1 LRIPEETI
9 AEIRERADL
18 VTIIGDYVRLKK
30 SGSNFT
36 GLCPF
41 HNERSPSF
49 NVNPARRMYKCF
61 GCGASGDVFRF
72 VMQLEGR
79 PFPEVARELAER
91 TGVELPVL
99 DEAEERAYQQR
110 RAESERLVAIMD
122 DATGFF
128 MAQLSQ
134 HPHGHMAQA
143 AIDGRGVT
151 PKSAEHF
158 RLGYAPS
165 GWSGLAEY
173 LQYRG
178 HDPRA
183 VESLGLIG
191 KRRSE
196 GYYDRF
202 RHRLM
207 FPITDVHG
215 RVIAF
220 SGRELPPPPDA
231 PADDRPSAK
240 YINSPEGPLYTKGEV
255 LYGLFEGR
263 VETRRQGW
271 LIICEGN
278 FDLVA
283 LHQAGF
289 ANSVA
294 PMGTAFTEAHAKLV
308 RRYAERAVLLFDGD
322 AAGKKAARTVGELL
336 LDQGVAAQVVTLPK
350 GQDPDTFLRN
360 SGAPDTTPDEARALA
375 ARALDERIKAA
386 PSLIQYLV
394 EDAAAEGGGDPSRS
408 ATAIGDLGP
417 ILLKIKNPVEAQM
430 WEEKIAQRFGRTD
443 VDKVRRQLHEG
454 VRASRQE
461 RRVREEQPS
470 GPAPQARVRPPDL
483 PAIETQLMTA
493 LLDHPQL
500 FVSDDST
507 NFGELLTS
515 PDLRAIFQAS
525 SAMFESLGSLDG
537 PALLAELL
545 GNPAL
550 GWLEDRLARQTMDE
564 SAARQTLGGGVRQ
577 LALRNIEAE
586 LPKVQRRILE
596 ARRTGD
602 EALAAELTEELVA
615 LSRGAHKLKQ
625 QSGSTIKG

>member
-1 LRIPEETI
+1 MRIPEETI

-18 VTIIGDYVRLKK
+18 VTIIGGYVRLKK

-61 GCGASGDVFRF
+61 GCGAAGDVFRF

-99 DEAEERAYQQR
+99 DQAEERAYQQR
-110 RAESERLVAIMD
+110 RAEGERLSAIMD

-128 MAQLSQ
+128 MDQVGA
-134 HPHGHMAQA
+134 HPLGSMARE
-143 AIDGRGVT
+143 AIEARGVT
-151 PKSAEHF
+151 TATATHF
-158 RLGYAPS
+158 RLGYAPH
-165 GWSGLAEY
+165 GRSGLADH
-173 LQYRG
+173 LHKRG
-178 HDPRA
+178 HDMRA
-183 VESLGLIG
+183 VEALGLVG
-191 KRRSE
+191 RRRSGD

-207 FPITDVHG
+207 FPITNVHG

-220 SGRELPPPPDA
+220 SGRELPPPPGA
-231 PADDRPSAK
+231 EPDDRPGAK

-263 VETRRQGW
+263 VETRRKGW
-271 LIICEGN
+271 IIICEGN

-289 ANSVA
+289 ENAVA
-294 PMGTAFTEAHAKLV
+294 PMGTAFTDTHAKLI

-322 AAGKKAARTVGELL
+322 AAGKKATRAVGELL

-350 GQDPDTFLRN
+350 GEDPDTFLRKPK
-360 SGAPDTTPDEARALA
+360 GAEQ
-375 ARALDERIKAA
+375 LDERIKAA
-386 PSLIQYLV
+386 PALIQYLID
-394 EDAAAEGGGDPSRS
+394 DAAAEGGGDPSRS
-408 ATAIGDLGP
+408 AAAIGGLGP
-417 ILLKIKNPVEAQM
+417 VLTKLSNPVEAQM
-430 WEEKIAQRFGRTD
+430 WVEQVARRFGVAD
-443 VDKVRRQLHEG
+443 LEVVRRQLHQG

-461 RRVREEQPS
+461 RRPRSEDTT
-470 GPAPQARVRPPDL
+470 GGAPPPRPRAPELPQIEADL
-483 PAIETQLMTA
+483 MVA

-500 FVSDDST
+500 FVSEDAT

-515 PDLRAIFQAS
+515 PDLRAIFHAS
-525 SAMFESLGSLDG
+525 SAMFEAQASLDG
-537 PALLAELL
+537 PALLAELF

-550 GWLEDRLARQTMDE
+550 TWLEDHLARQTMNE
-564 SAARQTLGGGVRQ
+564 SAARRMLGDGVRR

-625 QSGSTIKG
+625 QQSIKG

>member
-1 LRIPEETI
+1 MRIPEETI

-72 VMQLEGR
+72 IMQLEGR
-79 PFPEVARELAER
+79 PFPEVARDLAER

-110 RAESERLVAIMD
+110 RAETERLVAIMD

-128 MAQLSQ
+128 IAQLGQ
-134 HPHGHMAQA
+134 HPHGHMAQEAIA
-143 AIDGRGVT
+143 ARGVT
-151 PKSAEHF
+151 PESAAHF

-173 LQYRG
+173 LQHRG
-178 HDPRA
+178 HQA
-183 VESLGLIG
+183 QAAEALGLIG
-191 KRRSE
+191 KRRGE

-231 PADDRPSAK
+231 PKDDRPSAK

-283 LHQAGF
+283 LHQSGF

-294 PMGTAFTEAHAKLV
+294 PMGTAFTETHAKLV

-322 AAGKKAARTVGELL
+322 AAGKKAARAVGELL

-350 GQDPDTFLRN
+350 GDDPDTFLRS
-360 SGAPDTTPDEARALA
+360 SGAA
-375 ARALDERIKAA
+375 ALDERIKTA
-386 PSLIQYLV
+386 PPLIQYLI
-394 EDAAAEGGGDPSRS
+394 EDAAAVGGGDPSRS
-408 ATAIGDLGP
+408 AVAMGDLGP
-417 ILLKIKNPVEAQM
+417 ILMKLKNPVEAQM
-430 WEEKIAQRFGRTD
+430 WLEQVARRFGVSD
-443 VDKVRRQLHEG
+443 LDMVRRQLHQG

-461 RRVREEQPS
+461 RRVRENEPIT
-470 GPAPQARVRPPDL
+470 PAAPVRPRAPEL
-483 PAIETQLMTA
+483 PAIETELMAA

-500 FVSDDST
+500 FVSEDST

-525 SAMFESLGSLDG
+525 SAMFESVGNLDG

-550 GWLEDRLARQTMDE
+550 SWLEDRLARQTMDE
-564 SAARQTLGGGVRQ
+564 SAARRMLGDGVRR

-625 QSGSTIKG
+625 QSSSSIKG

>member
-1 LRIPEETI
+1 MRIPEETI

-30 SGSNFT
+30 AGSNFT

-110 RAESERLVAIMD
+110 RAETERLVAIMD

-128 MAQLSQ
+128 IAQLGQ
-134 HPHGHMAQA
+134 HPHGHLARE
-143 AIDGRGVT
+143 AIAGRGVT
-151 PKSAEHF
+151 PESAAHF

-173 LQYRG
+173 LHHRG
-178 HDPRA
+178 HDLRA
-183 VESLGLIG
+183 AEALGLIG
-191 KRRSE
+191 KRRADTQRGPARSD
-196 GYYDRF
+196 GAASYYDRF

-231 PADDRPSAK
+231 PKDDRPSAK

-289 ANSVA
+289 QNSVA

-308 RRYAERAVLLFDGD
+308 RRYAERVVLLFDGD
-322 AAGKKAARTVGELL
+322 GAGKKATRTVGEML

-350 GQDPDTFLRN
+350 GEDPDTFLR
-360 SGAPDTTPDEARALA
+360 SAGAT
-375 ARALDERIKAA
+375 ALDERIKAA
-386 PSLIQYLV
+386 PPLIQSLI
-394 EDAAAEGGGDPSRS
+394 EDAAAQGGGDPSRS
-408 ATAIGDLGP
+408 AVAIGDLGP
-417 ILLKIKNPVEAQM
+417 ILMKLKNPVEAQM
-430 WEEKIAQRFGRTD
+430 WLEQVARRFGVSD
-443 VDKVRRQLHEG
+443 LDMVRRQLHQG

-461 RRVREEQPS
+461 RRVRENEPS
-470 GPAPQARVRPPDL
+470 TPVAPVRQRPPEL
-483 PAIETQLMTA
+483 PAIETDLMAA

-500 FVSDDST
+500 FVSEDST

-525 SAMFESLGSLDG
+525 SAMFESVGSLDG

-550 GWLEDRLARQTMDE
+550 TWLEDRLARQTMDE
-564 SAARQTLGGGVRQ
+564 SAARRMLGDGVRR

-625 QSGSTIKG
+625 QSGSSIKG

>member
-1 LRIPEETI
+1 MRIPEETI

-134 HPHGHMAQA
+134 HPHGHMAQE
-143 AIDGRGVT
+143 AIEGRGVT
-151 PKSAEHF
+151 AASAAHF

-173 LQYRG
+173 LQFRG

-191 KRRSE
+191 KRRGE

-231 PADDRPSAK
+231 PKDDRPSAK

-271 LIICEGN
+271 LLICEGN

-322 AAGKKAARTVGELL
+322 AAGKKAARVVGELL

-350 GQDPDTFLRN
+350 GDDPDTFLRT
-360 SGAPDTTPDEARALA
+360 SGAA
-375 ARALDERIKAA
+375 ALDERIKTA
-386 PSLIQYLV
+386 PPLIQYLI

-408 ATAIGDLGP
+408 AVAIGDLGP
-417 ILLKIKNPVEAQM
+417 ILMKLKNPVEAQM
-430 WEEKIAQRFGRTD
+430 WLEQVGRRFGVSD
-443 VDKVRRQLHEG
+443 LDMVRRQLHQG

-461 RRVREEQPS
+461 RRVRDSEPS
-470 GPAPQARVRPPDL
+470 SPAPQARVRPPEL
-483 PAIETQLMTA
+483 PAIETELMTA

-500 FVSDDST
+500 FVSEDST

-537 PALLAELL
+537 PALLAELF

-564 SAARQTLGGGVRQ
+564 SAARRMLGDGVRR

-625 QSGSTIKG
+625 QSSSTKG